1 MDKTIYKIR
10 KKFIIMA
17 TIISFCIISMM
28 VITLNLLMNLNY
40 KDENKLVTDIISQ
53 TALVNTPSIDTE
65 IFYFKDL
72 SSMEVYLLKI
82 RLYLGIVV
90 VVA

>member
-40 KDENKLVTDIISQ
+40 KDENKLVTDMISQ

-65 IFYFKDL
+65 VFYFKDL
-72 SSMEVYLLKI
+72 TPDYH
-82 RLYLGIVV
+82 RLM
-90 VVA
+90 